1 MTSSFEVVAEMA
13 CGRKDKTEVLSAVQT
28 LFSTLE
34 HIATDHSSD
43 TGTLSGGGKNNYY
56 VCDLQPNPPLAKDQ
70 NKKCH
75 EPHASGA
82 PTTKA
87 NKRAANASNRKQ
99 KAATKEKEVAHALGR
114 IREDDMCQGRNV
126 SNREQKQSAKEK
138 VAHAQGRRDETTLYG
153 N

>member
-56 VCDLQPNPPLAKDQ
+56 VRDLLLNPPLAKDQ

-99 KAATKEKEVAHALGR
+99 KAVAKEKVAHALGR
-114 IREDDMCQGRNV
+114 IWEDGMWQGRAANV
-126 SNREQKQSAKEK
+126 SNREQKQSAKERLHMHK
-138 VAHAQGRRDETTLYG
+138 GEDETTL
-153 N
+153 

>member
-1 MTSSFEVVAEMA
+1 MPNKNRAKHPSAQQKAAMLTSSFEVVAEMA
-13 CGRKDKTEVLSAVQT
+13 CGRKDKTEHVLSAVQT
-28 LFSTLE
+28 LYSTLE

-56 VCDLQPNPPLAKDQ
+56 VCDLLPNPPLAKDRNQ
-70 NKKCH
+70 KHH

-99 KAATKEKEVAHALGR
+99 KAA
-114 IREDDMCQGRNV
+114 
-126 SNREQKQSAKEK
+126 AKEK
-138 VAHAQGRRDETTLYG
+138 VAHTLGRI
-153 N
+153 